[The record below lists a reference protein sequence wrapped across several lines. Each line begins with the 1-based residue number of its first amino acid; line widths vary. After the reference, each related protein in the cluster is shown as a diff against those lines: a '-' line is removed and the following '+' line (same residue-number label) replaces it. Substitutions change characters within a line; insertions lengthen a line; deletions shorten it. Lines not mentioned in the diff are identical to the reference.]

1 MKLRGE
7 PFSTARD
14 LVDFINKQGIKKG
27 DILSILTINSQIF
40 LLYYGG

>member
-14 LVDFINKQGIKKG
+14 LVDFINKYSIKRE
-27 DILSILTINSQIF
+27 DILTVLNINSQIF